1 MLVLLLFHNN
11 RMYHGKLRLAEYS
24 IACLICYIKIRFK
37 FNSDFLP
44 VKARQTSLWL
54 GVISIVRGCDSSLS
68 TSSLNKCYQIH
79 ELQRVQFQTPDNEI
93 AYAVSCFLFIIQKV
107 FGWFQN
113 ITMDYETH
121 TDPYNYTCFRLL
133 KFRGFFFS
141 LQDLFSLII
150 AWISK

>member
-11 RMYHGKLRLAEYS
+11 RMYQGKLRLAEYS
-24 IACLICYIKIRFK
+24 IALFNLWWNSWYIKIRFK

-107 FGWFQN
+107 YGWFQN

-121 TDPYNYTCFRLL
+121 TDPYNYTCFRL
-133 KFRGFFFS
+133 
-141 LQDLFSLII
+141 
-150 AWISK
+150 